1 VPRCSVE
8 SRGSDQYSRH
18 LNAVDAQRAEG
29 YAVPDL
35 GHGMRRVTLGSRRR
49 LQSGQTTT
57 EWLMVA
63 GVLTTV
69 ALLFL
74 NLFPSTLRVFL
85 RAAGIA
91 VRTAAP

>member
-1 VPRCSVE
+1 MPDTGER
-8 SRGSDQYSRH
+8 R
-18 LNAVDAQRAEG
+18 DA
-29 YAVPDL
+29 
-35 GHGMRRVTLGSRRR
+35 
-49 LQSGQTTT
+49 GQTTT

-63 GVLTTV
+63 GVLTMV

-91 VRTAAP
+91 VRTVAP